1 MPALN
6 DQQQEL
12 VNFIRFEEGSANVLA
27 RAGCGKTFALVEGA
41 VKTIVE
47 NRLGSAVLMAFNKA
61 AATEFETRITKM
73 GAIYEEVDTGTV
85 HSLGFRAWRRNKRVK
100 VEQYKV
106 WNLIREFENDSPI
119 YKDFGAAIN
128 KLVSLA
134 KQSAIGII
142 CDISDVDAY
151 NAIIEHFDI
160 DANGSSD
167 AIIKAAIR
175 VLKASNE
182 QGDELVDFDDMIYL
196 PLLNNTRFDRYD
208 FVLIDEAQDTN
219 VTRRLMAFR
228 MMKPNGRL
236 IAVGDD
242 KQAIYG
248 FSGANS
254 DSLDL
259 IAKELNSKI
268 LPLTLTYRC
277 PKAVVAEANKYVPD
291 IQAHESAPEGK
302 VRRISSMVE
311 VN

>member
-1 MPALN
+1 MPELN
-6 DQQQEL
+6 AEQQAI
-12 VNFIRFEEGSANVLA
+12 VDFIRYEKGSATVEA
-27 RAGCGKTFALVEGA
+27 RAGCGKTFAIVQGA

-61 AATEFETRITKM
+61 AATEFEQRIAKM

-106 WNLIREFENDSPI
+106 WNIIREFENDSPV

-134 KQSAIGII
+134 KQSAIGITCNI
-142 CDISDVDAY
+142 ENVFVW
-151 NAIIEHFDI
+151 NEIIEHFDI
-160 DANGSSD
+160 DTNGSSD
-167 AIIKAAIR
+167 AIINAAMR
-175 VLKASNE
+175 VLNKSNE

-196 PLLNNTRFDRYD
+196 PLLNNTRFEQYD

-219 VTRRLMAFR
+219 LTRRLMAFR
-228 MMKPNGRL
+228 MLKPNGRL

-259 IAKELNSKI
+259 ITKELNSTI

-291 IQAHESAPEGK
+291 IKAHETAPEGK